1 MLLLKQTA
9 NQTRPWAFLG
19 FLFLHFLRWALYP
32 AHFAI
37 MDFLGAV
44 V

>member
-9 NQTRPWAFLG
+9 NQTLG
-19 FLFLHFLRWALYP
+19 FPGVSFLHFLRWALYP
-32 AHFAI
+32 AYFAI